1 MLIISFYLL
10 FCYIYL
16 INSRTI
22 TIRIP
27 ESANPDFPYETAV
40 EQFKRSDQNGD
51 NKLSFE
57 EYLHLDLL
65 YEKMKKFEFEQTDK
79 NHDGFVSRSEYD
91 ADENV
96 KQQEVDKRQA
106 QYFSQIYEIFD
117 ENLDSKLDIKEV
129 EKILAERY
137 GLKPRFNFHS
147 IFYSFD
153 TNNDGGLDL
162 SEYVKFDNNV
172 PFEEMDPLDDT
183 PLSSGKL
190 AREKLLIQKSKSLV
204 KI

>member
-1 MLIISFYLL
+1 MFVLSFYLL
-10 FCYIYL
+10 FCNIYL

-22 TIRIP
+22 TIRIS
-27 ESANPDFPYETAV
+27 ENANPDFPYETAV
-40 EQFKRSDQNGD
+40 EQFERSDQNRD
-51 NKLSFE
+51 SKLSFE

-65 YEKMKKFEFEQTDK
+65 YEMMKKYEFEQADK
-79 NHDGFVSRSEYD
+79 NQDGFVSRSEYD

-137 GLKPRFNFHS
+137 GLKPRLNFHS
-147 IFYSFD
+147 IFHSFD
-153 TNNDGGLDL
+153 TNNDGGLEL
-162 SEYVKFDNNV
+162 SEYVKFDSNV

-183 PLSSGKL
+183 PLSTGKL
-190 AREKLLIQKSKSLV
+190 AREKLLIQKSKSPV